1 MSSTFSCIPH
11 HPLACESSSRVVVSV
26 LTRVG
31 TQCSD
36 ILFGFCFPHALA
48 PHYPFPLHLP
58 SGDTT
63 LKTVRSPCTFSTIFS
78 TYTAA
83 WSVVCYQFMACRH
96 SCPSP
101 PLALGCLRNFW
112 LSFLLAYT
120 RITPYTPM
128 VRDAISVLSHT
139 FHAPYRPLY
148 SFFLPLHSKPPVQYF
163 SSRHFPNSVAKR
175 LGGMWV

>member
-11 HPLACESSSRVVVSV
+11 HPLACEFSSRVIISV

-63 LKTVRSPCTFSTIFS
+63 LKTVRSPCTFSTIF
-78 TYTAA
+78 
-83 WSVVCYQFMACRH
+83 FDLH
-96 SCPSP
+96 SCLVCSVLPVHGLQTQLSVPSFGTRLP
-101 PLALGCLRNFW
+101 QE
-112 LSFLLAYT
+112 FLVKFLT
-120 RITPYTPM
+120 RIH
-128 VRDAISVLSHT
+128 SH
-139 FHAPYRPLY
+139 H
-148 SFFLPLHSKPPVQYF
+148 PLHSHGPRCHFRSFAHIPCTLPTPVQF
-163 SSRHFPNSVAKR
+163 LFAFTFETSCTVF
-175 LGGMWV
+175 